1 MSSAIFATTNPNAKQ
16 PMPVRSQARNVR
28 SLASSSFI
36 AMLTVPLSGCGAST
50 FFLVSEMTYSACRDP
65 RIDVLDSA
73 GDKFATMGIRM
84 GA

>member
-1 MSSAIFATTNPNAKQ
+1 
-16 PMPVRSQARNVR
+16 
-28 SLASSSFI
+28 
-36 AMLTVPLSGCGAST
+36 MLTVQLSGCGAST